1 MKVSGVFLLDTLI
14 LFEYCLSMDFQ
25 TSIKT
30 CFNKYADFS
39 GRALR
44 SEFWFFFLFSIIA
57 GIATTI
63 IDVMILGYSIE
74 SYGPINLL
82 FTVAL
87 ILPAI
92 AVTTRRLHDINKS
105 GWWQLIELTI
115 IGILLIIIWC
125 ATEGENKKNK
135 YGSPIKIKS
144 RRR

>member
-1 MKVSGVFLLDTLI
+1 
-14 LFEYCLSMDFQ
+14 MDFQ

-44 SEFWFFFLFSIIA
+44 SEFWWFVVFSLLG
-57 GIATTI
+57 GIVTVI
-63 IDVMILGYSIE
+63 IDVMILGYSVE
-74 SYGPINLL
+74 SYGPINLI

-87 ILPAI
+87 ILPGI

-115 IGILLIIIWC
+115 IGILLIIIWN
-125 ATEGENKKNK
+125 ATEGEKKKNK
-135 YGSPIKIKS
+135 YGPPIKVKS
-144 RRR
+144 KKY

>member
-1 MKVSGVFLLDTLI
+1 
-14 LFEYCLSMDFQ
+14 MDFQ

-115 IGILLIIIWC
+115 IGILLIIIWN

-135 YGSPIKIKS
+135 YGPPIKIKS
-144 RRR
+144 KRR

>member
-1 MKVSGVFLLDTLI
+1 MLDTLI

-115 IGILLIIIWC
+115 IGVLLIIIWC

-144 RRR
+144 KRR